1 MAKVS
6 AIDPA
11 LGDYIRSVS
20 VKEHDALRVI
30 RETTASHPC
39 AKQQI
44 PPEEGQLLATLI
56 KISGAKQI
64 LEIGTFTGY
73 SALAMAMAL
82 PADGFVTA
90 IDKNPEWTARAQQHW
105 KDAGF
110 DDRIG
115 LRIGDGTALLEEL
128 ITEKGE
134 GFFDFAF
141 IDADKKNYAAYYS
154 LCIRLVRKG
163 GIKIGR
169 AHV

>member
-1 MAKVS
+1 
-6 AIDPA
+6 
-11 LGDYIRSVS
+11 
-20 VKEHDALRVI
+20 
-30 RETTASHPC
+30 
-39 AKQQI
+39 
-44 PPEEGQLLATLI
+44 
-56 KISGAKQI
+56 
-64 LEIGTFTGY
+64 
-73 SALAMAMAL
+73 MAMAL

-163 GIKIGR
+163 GIIAVDNTLWRTTLGHDDIHFFNCDAMRDFNEMLFKDERIELSILPVADGLTIAR
-169 AHV
+169 IK